1 MGKGFN
7 NYMCKKFFHP
17 ASRDNLKRVWMAEQ
31 QAEAYKKKQE
41 ELRVQYEK
49 EQDLHNNKALLSK
62 ESKDKLSVN
71 FMYEPPPG
79 AKKEREKEDNEPE
92 YKFEW
97 QRKYNAPR
105 ESYCKGDSEIRDQ
118 PFGIQVRNVRCIKCH
133 KWGHINT
140 DKECPLYSQAMSV
153 VMANNSQTPSA
164 PDALTLVQ
172 QMREDGLALK
182 KSALS
187 AQQHLRVP
195 EHEHLM
201 VSDDEEQSEITFLK
215 TLSKTEKKKL
225 LKKLQQLEKKNKKV
239 EKQKLKKHKVT
250 HKYKNYNDKDSNSSY
265 SSGIN
270 SNSKKR
276 NRRSISSSSSSNSSS
291 SSSSNSS
298 SSSSSSTST
307 SSSSSVSST
316 SSSSSSSGTS
326 TSFDTD
332 NNSINNID
340 NKTCNGYTSNK
351 SKKRRNLE
359 KKKKKKKKKKKEKAD
374 SVSNGNVK
382 HRRKKEK
389 NKAKSRK
396 GENEFKYERKNKRKK
411 SHQRDAK
418 KRRTRDSFTDKK
430 RKISEFNEDKSKDHE
445 SKKKIRRF

>member
-1 MGKGFN
+1 
-7 NYMCKKFFHP
+7 MCKKFFHP

-153 VMANNSQTPSA
+153 VLANGSQTPSA
-164 PDALTLVQ
+164 PDALTLVR

-201 VSDDEEQSEITFLK
+201 VSDDEEQSEMKYLK
-215 TLSKTEKKKL
+215 TLSKRDKKKL
-225 LKKLQQLEKKNKKV
+225 LKKLEKLERKAKKSKQKKKKANKKRV
-239 EKQKLKKHKVT
+239 QSKRSDT
-250 HKYKNYNDKDSNSSY
+250 DSCGTSG
-265 SSGIN
+265 SSGN
-270 SNSKKR
+270 DSS
-276 NRRSISSSSSSNSSS
+276 SGSSSSDSDSDTSGNSAARK
-291 SSSSNSS
+291 
-298 SSSSSSTST
+298 
-307 SSSSSVSST
+307 VSSDA
-316 SSSSSSSGTS
+316 SS
-326 TSFDTD
+326 
-332 NNSINNID
+332 
-340 NKTCNGYTSNK
+340 K
-351 SKKRRNLE
+351 SKCDKGRM
-359 KKKKKKKKKKKEKAD
+359 KE
-374 SVSNGNVK
+374 G
-382 HRRKKEK
+382 
-389 NKAKSRK
+389 KSRSVAK
-396 GENEFKYERKNKRKK
+396 HDHTDSRSRTDKARTDYEKRERGKSRDERSHRGDKEARGEKDSDRRSKRKR
-411 SHQRDAK
+411 SATYDEDQLNG
-418 KRRTRDSFTDKK
+418 RRHGK
-430 RKISEFNEDKSKDHE
+430 KSK
-445 SKKKIRRF
+445 R

>member
-182 KSALS
+182 KSALN

-215 TLSKTEKKKL
+215 TLSKKEKKKL
-225 LKKLQQLEKKNKKV
+225 LRKLQQLEKKTKK
-239 EKQKLKKHKVT
+239 
-250 HKYKNYNDKDSNSSY
+250 
-265 SSGIN
+265 
-270 SNSKKR
+270 SKKKKSKR
-276 NRRSISSSSSSNSSS
+276 KSKKTKRKESSSDTDSDSSC
-291 SSSSNSS
+291 
-298 SSSSSSTST
+298 
-307 SSSSSVSST
+307 SST
-316 SSSSSSSGTS
+316 SSSTNSVSSSSNGRS
-326 TSFDTD
+326 DSSNDVRKD
-332 NNSINNID
+332 SNSNRFMNGINTKN
-340 NKTCNGYTSNK
+340 SNDHV
-351 SKKRRNLE
+351 SKESRKARKGKHRADSKVSNDEGARYRQKVEKHKAYDRNRNSKYDYKKDGKPKQSHRRNL
-359 KKKKKKKKKKKEKAD
+359 
-374 SVSNGNVK
+374 
-382 HRRKKEK
+382 
-389 NKAKSRK
+389 
-396 GENEFKYERKNKRKK
+396 KK
-411 SHQRDAK
+411 SKDRYLDVG
-418 KRRTRDSFTDKK
+418 KK
-430 RKISEFNEDKSKDHE
+430 RKIEEFDDDRDYERQG
-445 SKKKIRRF
+445 KKRIKRSLE